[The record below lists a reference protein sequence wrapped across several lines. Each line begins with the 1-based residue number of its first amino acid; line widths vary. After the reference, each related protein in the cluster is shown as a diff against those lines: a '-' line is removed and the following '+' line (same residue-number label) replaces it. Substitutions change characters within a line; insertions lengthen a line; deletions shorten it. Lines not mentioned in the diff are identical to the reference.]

1 MKRFIALLMAAIMV
15 LSMAACQN
23 NDTTTTTPDPAP
35 APSDTTP
42 PADPQQTQDNAET
55 IIESKEYLKT
65 YKTSFSS
72 SYASFNYF
80 STAYSTV
87 RGIVANCIDGLVEPN
102 IYGVYVP
109 SIAESWEVNDDQTV
123 WTFKIRE
130 GVNCAPMK

>member
-65 YKTSFSS
+65 
-72 SYASFNYF
+72 
-80 STAYSTV
+80 
-87 RGIVANCIDGLVEPN
+87 
-102 IYGVYVP
+102 
-109 SIAESWEVNDDQTV
+109 
-123 WTFKIRE
+123 
-130 GVNCAPMK
+130 